1 LWIEWS
7 SVKTI
12 LTPLRHGTNNM
23 RRVKP
28 DYITVRIEQLKEE
41 LTKPNSEHDKNWY
54 NRLIQELSWVKEM
67 QNGPSKNCYME
78 K

>member
-1 LWIEWS
+1 MQKLLLSYKRNINK
-7 SVKTI
+7 V
-12 LTPLRHGTNNM
+12 

-41 LTKPNSEHDKNWY
+41 LTKPNTEHDKNWY

-78 K
+78 T

>member
-1 LWIEWS
+1 
-7 SVKTI
+7 
-12 LTPLRHGTNNM
+12 M